1 LKILSKKKK
10 NKIKFQLKKKKKNNK
25 NFIHQNQK
33 SFFFEDFLVT
43 NQKQKKLFKSKILED
58 RLYVLFSVFFSLI
71 LVFSISIFSI
81 SLQKSNLQ
89 EYKKADQYF
98 LPLRRDV
105 VDRNGELI
113 ARNINSYHAAIK
125 PNLIK
130 NKVNFIINIK
140 LNFPEISLSELKKK
154 LENKKYFY
162 LKKRLT
168 EDEKNKLWSFGEK
181 GIIIEPFQS
190 RIYPHRQLY
199 SHILGQT
206 DDDNYGV
213 SGIEKF
219 FDKELRD
226 KKKIKDP
233 LVLTLDSN
241 IQFLIKTELKKAMND
256 FKPNA
261 AGGLLMDVNNGEVLS
276 LVSLPDYNVNIREDI
291 SDPKYM
297 NQITRGVFE
306 LGSVFKTFTLAL
318 AMEENILSPETII
331 NNIPNK
337 VQCSKYPITDIHEF
351 PESLSAEDILI
362 RSSNIGTLMIARKI
376 GEEKLKNFI
385 EKLGLLK
392 IIDFELEEIGRPLN
406 FKWEKCRLETV
417 SYGHGIAT
425 TPLQAAAA
433 YASITNGGYAI
444 KPTLQLQKNFEIK
457 NEKKIISKA
466 TSDKIN
472 KILRKVVSDK
482 EGTGSFANV
491 FGYDVGGK
499 TGTAK
504 NYINKNKN
512 INTFISIF
520 PSNEPK
526 YVLLIILNDPKAAP
540 QITYNYKGQ
549 MVNNILRNDAGWNSA
564 YVVGKIIEKIGPILA
579 INNYEGYNTHV
590 AKKNN

>member
-1 LKILSKKKK
+1 MKS
-10 NKIKFQLKKKKKNNK
+10 KKNNK
-25 NFIHQNQK
+25 NFIYHNQK
-33 SFFFEDFLVT
+33 SFFFEDFFET
-43 NQKQKKLFKSKILED
+43 NQKQKKLYKSKILED

-89 EYKKADQYF
+89 GYKKVDQHF

-105 VDRNGELI
+105 VDRNAELI

-130 NKVNFIINIK
+130 NKENFIINIK
-140 LNFPEISLSELKKK
+140 LNFPEISLPKLKEN

-181 GIIIEPFQS
+181 GIILEPFQS

-226 KKKIKDP
+226 KQKIKDP
-233 LVLTLDSN
+233 LVLTLDSS

-256 FKPNA
+256 FKANA

-291 SDPKYM
+291 SDLKYM
-297 NQITRGVFE
+297 NQITKGVFE

-337 VQCSKYPITDIHEF
+337 VQCSKYSIKDIHEF

-376 GEEKLKNFI
+376 GEEKLKNFL
-385 EKLGLLK
+385 ENLGLLK
-392 IIDFELEEIGRPLN
+392 PIDFELEEIGKPLS
-406 FKWEKCRLETV
+406 FKWEKCKLETV
-417 SYGHGIAT
+417 SYGHGITT

-433 YASITNGGYAI
+433 YASITNGGYII
-444 KPTLQLQKNFEIK
+444 KPTLQLGKNSDFE
-457 NEKKIISKA
+457 NKKSIISIN
-466 TSDKIN
+466 TSNKIN
-472 KILRKVVSDK
+472 KILRKVVTDK
-482 EGTGSFANV
+482 EGTASFANV

-504 NYINKNKN
+504 NYSDKNKN

-526 YVLLIILNDPKAAP
+526 YVLLIILDDPKAAP
-540 QITYNYKGQ
+540 QIIYNYRGQ
-549 MVNNILRNDAGWNSA
+549 IVKNISRNEAGWNSV
-564 YVVGKIIEKIGPILA
+564 YVAGKIIEKIGPILA
-579 INNYEGYNTHV
+579 INNNEVYKTHV
-590 AKKNN
+590 VKKNN